1 VGKAAALD
9 QLCRLL
15 QGKPL
20 AGPDWPAILEVAN
33 LALITPRLERC
44 LSSPAPPTVSTFVR
58 EVGQRN
64 RARNA
69 LLYRQMG
76 EAAAALNGVGLI
88 PTVFK
93 GGACLART
101 GGDCPRL
108 ISDIDLAIAPA
119 VIDLAL
125 CALTDAGFSLITRHE
140 TTRHHAVAALGRAQ
154 DPGQIDLHQRPPG
167 PASLVCDPAFLLAGS
182 IAQIGPGRVRVPD
195 PHIHIYLQALHD
207 QLQDGGYWRG
217 GFDLRHAWDIADL
230 ICAPVGVDWSQ
241 LDRLAPTRLTAKAL
255 AVQLMA
261 CHRLTGAAIPSPA
274 RRWPVRLSV
283 WRQWMQYVTPGLRT
297 PLAAAAILASS
308 AHLLHHRGHT
318 RLGQADAGLPA
329 QRASVS
335 ASLKRLQEILAA
347 EIGGRL

>member
-101 GGDCPRL
+101 GGSCPRM
-108 ISDIDLAIAPA
+108 ISDIDLAIPPA
-119 VIDLAL
+119 AIEQAL
-125 CALTDAGFSLITRHE
+125 NALSGAGFSIITRNGI
-140 TTRHHAVAALGRAQ
+140 TRHHAVAALGRAQ
-154 DPGQIDLHQRPPG
+154 DPGQIDLHHRPPG
-167 PASLVCDPAFLLAGS
+167 PASFVCDPAFLSAGS
-182 IAQIGPGRVRVPD
+182 ISQVGPGQVRVPD
-195 PHIHIYLQALHD
+195 PHMHIYLQALHD

-230 ICAPVGVDWSQ
+230 IRAPAGVDWGQ
-241 LDRLAPTRLTAKAL
+241 LDRLAPTRLTVKAV

-261 CHRLTGAAIPSPA
+261 CHLLTGAEIPSPA

-283 WRQWMQYVTPGLRT
+283 CRQWTQYVAPGLRA
-297 PLAAAAILASS
+297 PLAGVAILASS
-308 AHLLHHRGHT
+308 ADLLHHRRRT
-318 RLGQADAGLPA
+318 RLGRADADLPA
-329 QRASVS
+329 QSADVS

>member
-1 VGKAAALD
+1 MGRGAALT
-9 QLCRLL
+9 QLCLLL
-15 QGKPL
+15 QGRAL
-20 AGPDWPAILEVAN
+20 ADPDWRAILEVAN

-44 LSSPAPPTVSTFVR
+44 LSGPAPPEVSTFVH
-58 EVGQRN
+58 EVAQRN
-64 RARNA
+64 RARNNS
-69 LLYRQMG
+69 LYRQMG
-76 EAAAALNGVGLI
+76 EASAALNGVGLI

-108 ISDIDLAIAPA
+108 ISDIDLAIAPEA
-119 VIDLAL
+119 IDLAL
-125 CALTDAGFSLITRHE
+125 AALTGAGFSLITRHE
-140 TTRHHAVAALGRAQ
+140 KTRHHAVAALGRAQ

-167 PASLVCDPAFLLAGS
+167 PASFVWDPAFLSEGALR
-182 IAQIGPGRVRVPD
+182 QVGPGQVRIPA
-195 PHIHIYLQALHD
+195 PHTHIYLQALHD

-230 ICAPVGVDWSQ
+230 IGAPAGVDWDQ
-241 LDRLAPTRLTAKAL
+241 LERLAPTRLTAKAL

-261 CHRLTGAAIPSPA
+261 CHRLTGAAIPAQA

-283 WRQWMQYVTPGLRT
+283 WRQWLQYVAPGLRT
-297 PLAAAAILASS
+297 PLAAAAVLASS
-308 AHLLHHRGHT
+308 ADLLHHRSHT
-318 RLGQADAGLPA
+318 RLGKADAGLPA
-329 QRASVS
+329 QRADVS